1 MVPSSCEGRGA
12 SCEECVVLAR
22 GELDDT
28 SSPGAA
34 AYTGWLIALSYDIS
48 YTLCSPSE
56 FHAKQIYVKNKAGL
70 TGQTVPGRRI
80 PGHWPTPVP
89 EALAVAEPVTLVSKT
104 IPFSFL
110 PPPRAAATSACWP
123 SSAGKR
129 RA

>member
-1 MVPSSCEGRGA
+1 MEDACVSYTHGHARRRLPSSE
-12 SCEECVVLAR
+12 S
-22 GELDDT
+22 ELR
-28 SSPGAA
+28 
-34 AYTGWLIALSYDIS
+34 Y
-48 YTLCSPSE
+48 
-56 FHAKQIYVKNKAGL
+56 YVKNKAGL
-70 TGQTVPGRRI
+70 TGQTVPERRI

-110 PPPRAAATSACWP
+110 SPPRAAATSACWP